1 MNEILSTSGW
11 RTRASPVSRPPG
23 MIDTTP
29 SGRSISSSIS
39 ANHSASRGVSGAGLT
54 TTVQPAISAGMSFG
68 MIRNCGTFHGTIAPT
83 TPTGARRRCTS
94 PNRPCRRSTH
104 GNSRAVAMFRCICAN
119 APVAWPSRLKLRGEP
134 ISAVIRS
141 AISSVWP
148 LYTAASFSIF
158 SIRSNG
164 ISRGHGPSSNALLA
178 AITALSTSLGAASG
192 VSPIGFSLCGEITE
206 SRCRVDGVCHRPPM

>member
-1 MNEILSTSGW
+1 
-11 RTRASPVSRPPG
+11 
-23 MIDTTP
+23 
-29 SGRSISSSIS
+29 
-39 ANHSASRGVSGAGLT
+39 
-54 TTVQPAISAGMSFG
+54 
-68 MIRNCGTFHGTIAPT
+68 
-83 TPTGARRRCTS
+83 
-94 PNRPCRRSTH
+94 
-104 GNSRAVAMFRCICAN
+104 MFRCICAN

-178 AITALSTSLGAASG
+178 AITALSTSSGAASG